1 VPCGAARPGGVWA
14 ATVDHALRAESAD
27 EAAMV
32 ARVCAGLGVPHA
44 TLAVQVAEG
53 NVQAEARGALC
64 RAGGWM
70 EAEGLAALATAH
82 HADDQAET
90 LLMRLNRA
98 SGVAGLAGVRERAGC
113 RARIAC

>member
-1 VPCGAARPGGVWA
+1 
-14 ATVDHALRAESAD
+14 
-27 EAAMV
+27 
-32 ARVCAGLGVPHA
+32 
-44 TLAVQVAEG
+44 
-53 NVQAEARGALC
+53 
-64 RAGGWM
+64 M